1 MESEVDTPDTNLG
14 PSMIETI
21 LVKCIFD
28 IDDRIKADLVNFF
41 PGGLEQIFKL
51 SDDEIKSIIED
62 PETEYSYVQEQV
74 QPR

>member
-1 MESEVDTPDTNLG
+1 M
-14 PSMIETI
+14 
-21 LVKCIFD
+21 
-28 IDDRIKADLVNFF
+28 KADLVNFF